1 MKKAILL
8 VLIPALLL
16 LVFVSA
22 RPRVQASPVADL
34 RLYSP
39 VATAPPIA
47 VYYLGEEGAVRQAL
61 TLTPAIRLVQS
72 PDEAQVIVANGP
84 MFTRTDLRLIPPA
97 LQAGKGLVLIL
108 GEPVEA
114 AALTGLLGVEV
125 TTQKK
130 TDAVSLV
137 AVPNSDPLI
146 RQVTWNS
153 APQVRERTALGGL
166 RLEPLVQVYQSDDA
180 PARLTSRNGE
190 RAGASDEIVL
200 GRLSVGQAPVYVFTP
215 WLATYQKEGQA
226 TLANPQMRDWPYFN
240 YLIYSLALRAA
251 GATPLSYADYPASPV
266 PHASDRLLIAGLVT
280 LLLLGNTLIFL
291 WVRRYSRRHPE
302 ALEHL
307 VASPETYRR
316 AQKVQWEEV
325 GFQRPLVGFLVLL
338 TTGLLMF
345 VPLMIYQTAIFS
357 GIILPSSQARGAWS
371 IVTNIFQFVW
381 VLFDMGTSTAFV
393 KFFSQYRIND
403 PQKGVKYVQFYVWWQ
418 AITGTIQVAV
428 VALAATILVPQMP
441 VAYMAFYI
449 VVHALIQ
456 FPGFLRVFQY
466 LLRAL
471 QRTDYDQV
479 LNIMATPLPNTM
491 GILVIL
497 IQPLAVLGMRAWG
510 AAHPAFGEMMGGVF
524 GLSAG
529 FILVELSFFLLSFW
543 LYRRLGYQARVVFMA
558 NFDLATA
565 KEALLFGLPL
575 TLAGLAGS
583 FGYTVQVS
591 LTAAFLINYAEIQ
604 GNWDVAF
611 GLIIAYGA
619 LGGFYQNLMP
629 AVSEAFSH
637 GKLALTRYYIAQAWK
652 YGGWF
657 SAFIGSALLG
667 VTDRFIIGSLGQEW
681 VRAAEISTVLILW
694 GAVQFPAWFADR
706 LQEGTNHP
714 WMQFI
719 MLAIEQSIRII
730 LMFVLLQRFQL
741 LGLILA
747 YCVALPTKDVLVWL
761 WNYFAIMRFRIHW
774 WQTIFAPLLAGIVNL
789 LALRLVGNLIWQ
801 PNMVA
806 SIVLF
811 LVGILC
817 SLPFFSFWSGFF
829 GGWDAPNLLEVKRA
843 AEMSPVGKPV
853 GYLIYYPASWGARL
867 SPLHNRFPIPCD
879 EALTEA
885 KVLTAEKVSLV

>member
-1 MKKAILL
+1 MTMKKAILL
-8 VLIPALLL
+8 ILIPTLLL
-16 LVFVSA
+16 LVFLGA
-22 RPRVQASPVADL
+22 RPGVRAAPAAGT
-34 RLYSP
+34 P
-39 VATAPPIA
+39 AHAAAPPLA

-61 TLTPAIRLVQS
+61 TLTPAIRLVQT
-72 PDEAQVIVANGP
+72 PDEAQVIVANGAA
-84 MFTRTDLRLIPPA
+84 FTRSDLRLIPQA

-125 TTQKK
+125 TARQKS
-130 TDAVSLV
+130 DAVSLV
-137 AVPNSDPLI
+137 AVPNGDQLV
-146 RQVTWNS
+146 RQITWNS

-166 RLEPLVQVYQSDDA
+166 RLEPLVQVYQSD
-180 PARLTSRNGE
+180 
-190 RAGASDEIVL
+190 EIVL
-200 GRLSVGQAPVYVFTP
+200 GRLSVGRAPVYVFTP
-215 WLATYQKEGQA
+215 WLSTYQKEGQA

-251 GATPLSYADYPASPV
+251 GVTPLSYADYPASPV
-266 PHASDRLLIAGLVT
+266 PHASDRLAIAGLAT
-280 LLLLGNTLIFL
+280 LLLLGTTVLFL
-291 WVRRYSRRHPE
+291 WVRRYSQHHPE
-302 ALEHL
+302 ALAHL
-307 VASPETYRR
+307 VASPATYRR

-393 KFFSQYRIND
+393 KFFSEYRIDD
-403 PQKGVKYVQFYVWWQ
+403 PQKGIKYVQFYVWWQ

-428 VALAATILVPQMP
+428 VALAATIIVPQMP

-449 VVHALIQ
+449 ATHALIQ

-497 IQPLAVLGMRAWG
+497 IQPLAVLALRAWG
-510 AAHPAFGEMMGGVF
+510 TAHPAFGEMMGGVF

-529 FILVELSFFLLSFW
+529 FILVEVIFFLLGFW

-565 KEALLFGLPL
+565 KESLLFGLPL
-575 TLAGLAGS
+575 TLAALAGA

-611 GLIIAYGA
+611 GLIVAYGA

-719 MLAIEQSIRII
+719 MLAIEQAIRII

-761 WNYFAIMRFRIHW
+761 WNYFAILRFRVHW
-774 WQTIFAPLLAGIVNL
+774 WQTVFAPLLAGIVNL

-829 GGWDAPNLLEVKRA
+829 GGWDAPNLLEVKQA
-843 AEMSPVGKPV
+843 AQMSAVSKPV
-853 GYLIYYPASWGARL
+853 GYLIYYPASWGARF
-867 SPLHNRFPIPCD
+867 SPLHNRFPIPATAALA
-879 EALTEA
+879 EAQALTG
-885 KVLTAEKVSLV
+885 EKVSLV